1 VGKAATQLPQE
12 ESMGFINTLSS
23 NYLQSVLTNAVQ
35 SAGLNTNTTANSA
48 GATGASSIALPT
60 DNQQLSPFAQLV
72 SQLQQLQQSD
82 PTKYQQV
89 TQQIATNLQ
98 SAAQTAQAD
107 GNTVAANQLNQL
119 STDFSN
125 ASTSGQ
131 LPNLQDLAQA
141 TTGHHHHGGGH
152 HHAHAASSSSDP
164 DSSSTDPTTAS
175 SVSQSLSQLLSSLQT
190 TGTTN
195 GSLDP
200 MSIILNTLSTAGVT
214 GSSS

>member
-1 VGKAATQLPQE
+1 
-12 ESMGFINTLSS
+12 MGTINNLSS
-23 NYLQSVLTNAVQ
+23 NYLQSILNNAVQ
-35 SAGLNTNTTANSA
+35 NSGLNSNSA
-48 GATGASSIALPT
+48 SAVGASPAALPT

-107 GNTVAANQLNQL
+107 GNTTASSQLNQL

-152 HHAHAASSSSDP
+152 HHAHAAKSDP
-164 DSSSTDPTTAS
+164 DSSSTDPTNIS
-175 SVSQSLSQLLSSLQT
+175 SLSQTLGQLLSGLQT
-190 TGTTN
+190 DGTAN
-195 GSLDP
+195 SSLDP
-200 MSIILNTLSTAGVT
+200 MAIILNTLSSAGL
-214 GSSS
+214 SSSSS